1 MNLRDILLA
10 LVTPILLGF
19 GFAIAKPAMEQ
30 FPPFLLM
37 GLRFTIAALILIWWF
52 PIPKVFLKKIF
63 LVSLV
68 GGTLTYGLVYSGFN
82 MIDASS
88 ATLLVQT
95 EVPFG
100 VIIAYF
106 LLKER
111 TEIKNILGMIIAFLG
126 LIVLLGAPNL
136 EGKFF
141 GVVLLLAG
149 AFTWSLGMVMAKPI
163 SNKIGG
169 FALVAWISLFS
180 GPMLLLGSFIFDSN
194 TISYFLSANSEGWL
208 IVIYLSVIMQPIAYG
223 TWYYVL
229 GRNPVQK
236 VMPVMLLLPVT
247 SLFTAIYL
255 LGEEP
260 SKQLILGGTII
271 MFGVGM
277 ILLNKKKENNE

>member
-1 MNLRDILLA
+1 
-10 LVTPILLGF
+10 
-19 GFAIAKPAMEQ
+19 
-30 FPPFLLM
+30 
-37 GLRFTIAALILIWWF
+37 
-52 PIPKVFLKKIF
+52 
-63 LVSLV
+63 
-68 GGTLTYGLVYSGFN
+68 
-82 MIDASS
+82 
-88 ATLLVQT
+88 
-95 EVPFG
+95 
-100 VIIAYF
+100 
-106 LLKER
+106 
-111 TEIKNILGMIIAFLG
+111 MIIAFVG
-126 LIVLLGAPNL
+126 LVILLGAPNL
-136 EGKFF
+136 EGKLV
-141 GVVLLLAG
+141 GVLLLLAG

-163 SNKIGG
+163 SSKIGG

-194 TISYFLSANSEGWL
+194 TINYFLLANKEGWL

-223 TWYYVL
+223 VWYYVL

-277 ILLNKKKENNE
+277 ILFRKPKKK

>member
-1 MNLRDILLA
+1 MKLRDILLA
-10 LVTPILLGF
+10 LITPILLGF

-52 PIPKVFLKKIF
+52 PIPKDFLKKIF

-68 GGTLTYGLVYSGFN
+68 GGTLTYGLVYSGFDR
-82 MIDASS
+82 IDASS
-88 ATLLVQT
+88 ATLLVQA

-111 TEIKNILGMIIAFLG
+111 TEIKNILGMAIAFVG

-136 EGKFF
+136 EGKLV
-141 GVVLLLAG
+141 GVLLLLAG
-149 AFTWSLGMVMAKPI
+149 AFMWSLGMVMAKPI

-194 TISYFLSANSEGWL
+194 TINYFLLANKEGWL

-223 TWYYVL
+223 VWYYVL

-260 SKQLILGGTII
+260 SKQLIFGGTII

-277 ILLNKKKENNE
+277 ILFTKKKRKQ

>member
-1 MNLRDILLA
+1 MSFRDSLIA
-10 LVTPILLGF
+10 ITVPVLLGF
-19 GFAIAKPAMEQ
+19 GFVIAKPAMQQ

-37 GLRFTIAALILIWWF
+37 GLRFTLAALILVWWF

-68 GGTLTYGLVYSGFN
+68 GGTLTYGLVYSGFDK
-82 MIDASS
+82 IDASS

-111 TEIKNILGMIIAFLG
+111 TEIKNILGMAIAFVG

-136 EGKFF
+136 EGKLV
-141 GVVLLLAG
+141 GVLLLLAG
-149 AFTWSLGMVMAKPI
+149 AFMWSLGMVMAKPI
-163 SNKIGG
+163 SSKIGG

-194 TISYFLSANSEGWL
+194 TINYFLSANKEGWL

-223 TWYYVL
+223 VWYYVL

-236 VMPVMLLLPVT
+236 IMPVMLLLPVT
-247 SLFTAIYL
+247 SLFTAVYL
-255 LGEEP
+255 LGEQP
-260 SKQLILGGTII
+260 SKQLVLGGTII
-271 MFGVGM
+271 MFGVAI
-277 ILLNKKKENNE
+277 ILFNKKKIK